1 MTSVVARQGSLEF
14 SSTNTTPSFTLTAT
28 GSNRLI
34 VAILVHRATA
44 EVVIDT
50 CSIGGNSGTVVT
62 NLYAN
67 LDRGCNVAVCVFP
80 DSANPGAGST
90 TITYTISGGGT
101 IDKGTLLI
109 YELQD
114 APQSAPFYT
123 IYSTDIES
131 EITNGVGTN
140 EDLTQNVPGEAG
152 NLAIAFLGMTDGSF
166 WTATVTSSANLGND
180 ISSLVS
186 GNTSNAYGAED
197 ASIADADEDYTF
209 NVALTAGST
218 PDNGVIGVLVFDSAD
233 TTAPSFTDGP
243 NAITATTTGHTI
255 TGIIDETGT
264 IYAVQTAAA
273 SSSPTAAQ
281 IKLGQDNTG
290 SAALDSGSAAVNAEQ
305 LGSVVL
311 AGGAANTAYRYWIYA
326 EDDEGT
332 PNQST
337 PVSVDATTSAVGVA
351 VVDVS
356 PAIPAPGQT
365 VVITVSGTV
374 NATGKTLTYNGNVI
388 TVNSQDLNTLTV
400 NSWPYP
406 WELSAPNV
414 DFNTNYV
421 LRVTDAG
428 SSGQSNVQTQ
438 PADGEDYFA
447 VTGMATVPDESI
459 YSNDVGLADG
469 DKHWGYFSNGGASGS
484 ITTNGLLRNVENGA
498 IYTYRLRDET
508 DGLWGGSANAT
519 VFIDAADVSATLTL
533 VDGNQNVLANL
544 VNIQYAFFDTTD
556 LTNMTAPSVRGTAES
571 TNASGLLEIVLSTST
586 LTSGQTGTLIIKD
599 SSGRK
604 AHYEVT
610 VA

>member
-1 MTSVVARQGSLEF
+1 MTSVVARHQGLGF
-14 SSTNTTPSFTLTAT
+14 SGTGPITMTLD
-28 GSNRLI
+28 GSGTDRLI
-34 VAILVHRATA
+34 VAVISARNGEDVTLSGATI
-44 EVVIDT
+44 E
-50 CSIGGNSGTVVT
+50 GNAGTVVAQYYT
-62 NLYAN
+62 FVDKA
-67 LDRGCNVAVCVFP
+67 CNTYIIVFN
-80 DSANPGAGST
+80 DAAHPGAGSASITLGT
-90 TITYTISGGGT
+90 TLGT
-101 IDKGTLLI
+101 SAAVV
-109 YELQD
+109 YELQN
-114 APQSAPFYT
+114 APQSAPFMT
-123 IYSTDIES
+123 IDTTATSADVS
-131 EITNGVGTN
+131 EIVGGTTF
-140 EDLTQNVPGEAG
+140 TQTVAGQAG
-152 NLAIAFLGMTDGSF
+152 NLGIFFLGMADDSFWDSTVSFSGNLSNPQVTDGVNAHVH
-166 WTATVTSSANLGND
+166 TAE
-180 ISSLVS
+180 VS
-186 GNTSNAYGAED
+186 
-197 ASIADADEDYTF
+197 SIADASEDYAITIDSID
-209 NVALTAGST
+209 AGST
-218 PDNGVIGVLVFDSAD
+218 PDQGQYGVMSFLSAD
-233 TTAPSFTDGP
+233 VTAPSFLVGP
-243 NAITATTTGHTI
+243 TAITATTTGHTI
-255 TGIIDETGT
+255 SGQIDEAGT

-273 SSSPTAAQ
+273 SSAPTAAQ
-281 IKLGQDNTG
+281 IKLGQDSTS
-290 SAALDSGSAAVNAEQ
+290 SAAIDSGSAVVGAEQ
-305 LGSVVL
+305 TGEIILN
-311 AGGAANTAYRYWIYA
+311 GGAANTAYRYWVYA

-337 PVSVDATTSAVGVA
+337 PVSVDATTAAVGVS

-438 PADGEDYFA
+438 PATGEDYFT

-533 VDGNQNVLANL
+533 VDGNQNALTNL
-544 VNIQYAFFDTTD
+544 TNIQYAFFDTTD
-556 LTNMTAPSVRGTAES
+556 LTNMTAPSVKGTAES
-571 TNASGLLEIVLSTST
+571 TNASGLLEIILSTST